1 MSNNNNYSYASPLH
15 LLSNKRII
23 RPPSH
28 SVWNR
33 NDAIMQSQ
41 KWIKNSSQHQFT
53 PHTAMEIGP
62 PLLSHKLP
70 FHFSYSYSIQKK
82 INLFFNVVLLII
94 ERSFSFQSK
103 ICSWK
108 RLFWQWRRF
117 GDDSSVAYISM
128 KQMWNSFSIIYY
140 EILSVPNSNLL
151 IMISFIRP
159 YYKIER
165 DIFLLS
171 KQKSK
176 SRARRL
182 RRKMDS
188 TLTYLTLFLVLRP
201 FPFQFSFHLVCTGM
215 VLLFSSLLT
224 IRIRMVS
231 Q

>member
-108 RLFWQWRRF
+108 RLFWRWRRRQWRCT
-117 GDDSSVAYISM
+117 
-128 KQMWNSFSIIYY
+128 KQTWNSFSIIYY
-140 EILSVPNSNLL
+140 EILSLTNNDLL
-151 IMISFIRP
+151 IMISFIRA
-159 YYKIER
+159 YDRIER

-176 SRARRL
+176 SRTRRL
-182 RRKMDS
+182 RRKMDT

-201 FPFQFSFHLVCTGM
+201 FPFQFRFHSVCTTAWH
-215 VLLFSSLLT
+215 FSSL
-224 IRIRMVS
+224 RS
-231 Q
+231 